1 MAPRPTVGVDD
12 RQALATLNAT
22 IATLLPPAYQATY
35 ETLQPV
41 SMGSAGLVYDAEG
54 GVAWDRIWGSF
65 CDLAMAGGPPHKGT
79 WLGPG
84 DPAAIEALRERH
96 DEVTWEICRG
106 ITMVTDLRAR
116 VSPVPGWIRVECYN
130 DAMAAW
136 LMRAIVMENVAAVA
150 ESRWLSLPASP
161 DFRLEKEIKNV
172 ITVIAKTCHY
182 WIGHMLPPQQ
192 WAIGQLLATMNA
204 ATPLVAPPWSSEGGV
219 VPDRGEAAVL
229 VARLGAREGLDVV
242 PRQPGWIGVGCPS
255 VAAAVWMMR
264 ALVASNVLARR
275 EDVMLCVPVDA
286 ALDPHGD
293 RIAAALVAVR
303 RLATVHGVVTSS
315 D

>member
-1 MAPRPTVGVDD
+1 MDPRSPIGDDD
-12 RQALATLNAT
+12 RQALAALHAT
-22 IATLLPPAYQATY
+22 IGTLLPPAYQTTY

-41 SMGSAGLVYDAEG
+41 SMGSAGLVYDAGG

-79 WLGPG
+79 WLEPG
-84 DPAAIEALRERH
+84 ARAAIDAQPDRYN
-96 DEVTWEICRG
+96 DVTWEMCRG

-116 VSPVPGWIRVECYN
+116 VSQVPGWVRVECYN

-150 ESRWLSLPASP
+150 ESRWLSLPAGP
-161 DFRLEKEIKNV
+161 DFRLEKELKNV

-192 WAIGQLLATMNA
+192 WAIGELLETMNGA
-204 ATPLVAPPWSSEGGV
+204 APLVAPPWSSEGGV
-219 VPDRGEAAVL
+219 MPDHGAAATFA
-229 VARLGAREGLDVV
+229 ARLAAREGFEAT
-242 PRQPGWIGVGCPS
+242 PRQAGWIGVTCPG

-264 ALVASNVLARR
+264 ALIASNVLARR
-275 EDVMLCVPVDA
+275 EDTTLCVPVDDA
-286 ALDPHGD
+286 VDPHGD
-293 RIAAALVAVR
+293 RVASALVDVR
-303 RLATVHGVVTSS
+303 RLYRAVPSS
-315 D
+315 SS